1 VAFIAKLSDLK
12 GEAAEIQVW
21 RQFAVECQHLNHDL
35 AAKLYKTYDE
45 IILML
50 RGDESEWTHPDI
62 DVWEVVENHTLDQV
76 ADMIEN
82 TRMHFESANGELIFA
97 LRDAVK
103 LAHENA
109 PDMIDDE
116 NFTDRLNALQG
127 VLAEWESA

>member
-1 VAFIAKLSDLK
+1 MKQSERFALMEWLSEFPD
-12 GEAAEIQVW
+12 
-21 RQFAVECQHLNHDL
+21 D
-35 AAKLYKTYDE
+35 KTYDE

-76 ADMIEN
+76 ADFIEN
-82 TRMHFESANGELIFA
+82 TRMHFESANGELISA
-97 LRDAVK
+97 LRDAIK

>member
-1 VAFIAKLSDLK
+1 MKHS
-12 GEAAEIQVW
+12 E
-21 RQFAVECQHLNHDL
+21 RFALMEWLTEFPDD
-35 AAKLYKTYDE
+35 KTYDE

-82 TRMHFESANGELIFA
+82 TRMHFESIVDDDLISA
-97 LRDAVK
+97 LHGAIK
-103 LAHENA
+103 LAQENA

-116 NFTDRLNALQG
+116 DFTDRLNGLLA
-127 VLAEWESA
+127 VLWRWSGK

>member
-1 VAFIAKLSDLK
+1 MKQSERFALMEWLSEFPD
-12 GEAAEIQVW
+12 
-21 RQFAVECQHLNHDL
+21 D
-35 AAKLYKTYDE
+35 KTYDE

-50 RGDESEWTHPDI
+50 RGDESQWKHEDI

-76 ADMIEN
+76 ADFIDN
-82 TRMHFESANGELIFA
+82 TRMHFESVNGALIFA
-97 LRDAVK
+97 LRDAIK

-127 VLAEWESA
+127 VLEEWDSA

>member
-1 VAFIAKLSDLK
+1 MKQSERFALMEWLSEFPD
-12 GEAAEIQVW
+12 
-21 RQFAVECQHLNHDL
+21 D
-35 AAKLYKTYDE
+35 KTYDE

-50 RGDESEWTHPDI
+50 RGDESQWKHEDI
-62 DVWEVVENHTLDQV
+62 DVWEVVEKHTLDQV
-76 ADMIEN
+76 ADFIEN
-82 TRMHFESANGELIFA
+82 TRMHFESVNGALIFA
-97 LRDAVK
+97 LRDAIK

>member
-1 VAFIAKLSDLK
+1 MKQSERFALMEWLSEFPD
-12 GEAAEIQVW
+12 
-21 RQFAVECQHLNHDL
+21 D
-35 AAKLYKTYDE
+35 KTYDE

-76 ADMIEN
+76 ADFIEN
-82 TRMHFESANGELIFA
+82 TRMHFESVNGALIFA
-97 LRDAVK
+97 LRDAIK

>member
-1 VAFIAKLSDLK
+1 MKQSERFALMELLSEFPD
-12 GEAAEIQVW
+12 
-21 RQFAVECQHLNHDL
+21 D
-35 AAKLYKTYDE
+35 KTYDE

-76 ADMIEN
+76 ADFIEN
-82 TRMHFESANGELIFA
+82 TRMHFESVNGALIFA
-97 LRDAVK
+97 LRDAIK

-127 VLAEWESA
+127 VLAEWDSA

>member
-1 VAFIAKLSDLK
+1 MRRSERFALMEWLSEFPD
-12 GEAAEIQVW
+12 
-21 RQFAVECQHLNHDL
+21 D
-35 AAKLYKTYDE
+35 KTYDE
-45 IILML
+45 IMEMM
-50 RGDESEWTHPDI
+50 RDFNHTWTHEDLS
-62 DVWEVVENHTLDQV
+62 VWEVVENYELSEV

-97 LRDAVK
+97 LRDAIK